1 MSAPTVL
8 DAGALVTGLAWRV
21 RQPDAHSESPDEEF
35 TGDEQRSRA
44 RIAQLTRTHNTLC
57 TQAVDAF
64 EIAAGLEAAGVS
76 DRQARTVY
84 GAASVFELAQAMYDL
99 VPTRPEPPVVPL
111 DPWHRPARVHL
122 LHGLLYALPGFMYA
136 VALSMLQTGL
146 NVLLLLAATIVAAG
160 MGQGLSLLGHVLIGR
175 GQRDAA
181 RALFRTALAAAAAVG
196 ALVMLGGWLVG
207 PFPPFVVLAAWQV
220 AYLLAAT
227 ILMVMES
234 SVLLLMVLA
243 PGVLLA
249 IVELS
254 GATVLPRDV
263 ILGILALCV
272 TAAAVA
278 AWFRLAGDPLEMG
291 NHLRDRF
298 GLARFDFAMSSGYFV
313 YGIATAGLVSF
324 AVVDAVARGGGGGAG
339 PIALMML
346 PLVASL
352 GVAEWLVYRL
362 RSRAIDALR
371 KSSSLDGFRVLARAQ
386 LARGVAIYGAVLL
399 GLTLGTVIAFPQE
412 RAEMFVLNTCA
423 YGVLGL
429 AFFCTTL
436 LLSLRRHRLALGLA
450 GAALLVDTSLR
461 LALSSYTPG
470 VTAAMHLLVFTIFLL
485 VVLPAVTSQYASAGA
500 HR

>member
-21 RQPDAHSESPDEEF
+21 RPQEAHDESDVADF
-35 TGDEQRSRA
+35 DGDEQRSRA

-99 VPTRPEPPVVPL
+99 VPTRPVQAAAPL
-111 DPWHRPARVHL
+111 DPWSRPARVHL
-122 LHGLLYALPGFMYA
+122 LHGLLYALPGLMYA

-146 NVLLLLAATIVAAG
+146 NVLLLLVATIVAAG
-160 MGQGLSLLGHVLIGR
+160 LGQGLSLLGHVLIGR
-175 GQRDAA
+175 GQKDAA
-181 RALFRTALAAAAAVG
+181 RALFRTALVVAAVIG

-207 PFPPFVVLAAWQV
+207 PFSPVVVLAAWQV

-227 ILMVMES
+227 ILMVMEAS
-234 SVLLLMVLA
+234 ALLLIVLA

-254 GATVLPRDV
+254 NLTAIPRDLT
-263 ILGILALCV
+263 LGILALCV
-272 TAAAVA
+272 VAAAVA
-278 AWFRLAGDPLEMG
+278 AWFRLSGEPLQ
-291 NHLRDRF
+291 LATQFKDRF

-313 YGIATAGLVSF
+313 YGIATAGLISF
-324 AVVDAVARGGGGGAG
+324 AVVDAVARGGSGGAG
-339 PIALMML
+339 SIALMML

-352 GVAEWLVYRL
+352 GVAEWMVYRL
-362 RSRAIDALR
+362 RSRALSALR
-371 KSSSLDGFRVLARAQ
+371 ASSSVDGFRGLARTQ

-399 GLTLGTVIAFPQE
+399 ALTLATVIAFPQD
-412 RAEMFVLNTCA
+412 RAEMFVMNTCA

-450 GAALLVDTSLR
+450 VAALLLDTTLR
-461 LALSSYTPG
+461 LALSSYSPG
-470 VTAAMHLLVFTIFLL
+470 VTAAMHLLVFTVFLL
-485 VVLPAVTSQYASAGA
+485 VVLPAVTSQYTSAGA